1 MAATRTTGERIVG
14 VGAMCVSNT
23 PGDRLVAHALGSCL
37 GVAVFDPVAHVGGLL
52 HVPLPASTDDRDRS
66 RGRPLEYVDTGVPAL
81 FRDCY
86 RLGATKARL
95 RVAVAG
101 GASAG
106 DATADGFQ
114 IGKRNLVMLRKLLWK
129 NGVLIHAHDV
139 GGTRVWRTI
148 SLDVATGR
156 VWLKTPEREGEL

>member
-1 MAATRTTGERIVG
+1 MATARMTGERIVG
-14 VGAMCVSNT
+14 VGAMCVSNA

-37 GVAVFDPVAHVGGLL
+37 GVAVFDPVARVGGLL
-52 HVPLPASTDDRDRS
+52 HVPLPSSIDDRDRS
-66 RGRPLEYVDTGVPAL
+66 RGRPLEYVDTAVPAL

-86 RLGATKARL
+86 KFGATKGRL

-106 DATADGFQ
+106 DASADGFQ
-114 IGKRNLVMLRKLLWK
+114 IGKRNLIMLRKLLWK

-139 GGTRVWRTI
+139 GGEGVWRTI

-156 VWLKTPEREGEL
+156 VWLKMPDREGEL

>member
-1 MAATRTTGERIVG
+1 MATARTTGERIVG
-14 VGAMCVSNT
+14 VGALCVSNL
-23 PGDRLVAHALGSCL
+23 PGERLVAHALGSCL
-37 GVAVFDPVAHVGGLL
+37 GVAVFDPVARVGGLL
-52 HVPLPASTDDRDRS
+52 HVPLPSSIEDRDRS
-66 RGRPLEYVDTGVPAL
+66 RGRPLEYVDTAVPAL

-86 RLGATKARL
+86 KLGATKGRL

-106 DATADGFQ
+106 DANADGFQ
-114 IGKRNLVMLRKLLWK
+114 IGKRNLIMLRKLLWK

-139 GGTRVWRTI
+139 GGERVWRTI

-156 VWLKTPEREGEL
+156 VWLKMPDREGEL

>member
-1 MAATRTTGERIVG
+1 MQATRAAAERIVG
-14 VGAMCVSNT
+14 VGGMYVSNAR
-23 PGDRLVAHALGSCL
+23 GDRLVAHALGSCL
-37 GVAVFDPVAHVGGLL
+37 GVAVFDPVARVGGLL
-52 HVPLPASTDDRDRS
+52 HVPLPSSSDDQARS
-66 RGRPLEYVDTGVPAL
+66 RGRPLEYVDTAVPAL

-86 RLGATKARL
+86 RLGAAKQRL

-106 DATADGFQ
+106 DTIADGFQ
-114 IGKRNLVMLRKLLWK
+114 IGKRNLIMLRKLLWK

>member
-1 MAATRTTGERIVG
+1 MATAWVTGERIVA
-14 VGAMCVSNT
+14 VGSLCVSNA

-37 GVAVFDPVAHVGGLL
+37 GVAVFDPVARVGGLL
-52 HVPLPASTDDRDRS
+52 HVPLPSSIEDRDRS
-66 RGRPLEYVDTGVPAL
+66 RGRPLEYVDTAVPAL

-86 RLGATKARL
+86 KLGATKGRL

-106 DATADGFQ
+106 DASADGFQ
-114 IGKRNLVMLRKLLWK
+114 IGKRNLIMLRKLLWK

-139 GGTRVWRTI
+139 GGERVWRTI

-156 VWLKTPEREGEL
+156 VWLKMSDREGEL

>member
-1 MAATRTTGERIVG
+1 MQATRTTGERIVG
-14 VGAMCVSNT
+14 VGAMCVSNA

-37 GVAVFDPVAHVGGLL
+37 GVAVFDPVARVGGLL
-52 HVPLPASTDDRDRS
+52 HVPLPSSIEDRDRS
-66 RGRPLEYVDTGVPAL
+66 RGRPLEYVDTAVPAL

-86 RLGATKARL
+86 KLGATKGRL

-106 DATADGFQ
+106 DASADGFQ
-114 IGKRNLVMLRKLLWK
+114 IGKRNLIMLRKLLWK

-139 GGTRVWRTI
+139 GGERVWRTI
-148 SLDVATGR
+148 SLDVASGC
-156 VWLKTPEREGEL
+156 VWLKMPDREGEL

>member
-1 MAATRTTGERIVG
+1 MATARATGERIVG
-14 VGAMCVSNT
+14 VGAMCVSNA

-37 GVAVFDPVAHVGGLL
+37 GVAVFDPVARVGGLL
-52 HVPLPASTDDRDRS
+52 HVPLPSSIEDRDRS
-66 RGRPLEYVDTGVPAL
+66 RGRPLEYVDTAVPAL

-86 RLGATKARL
+86 KLGATKGRL

-106 DATADGFQ
+106 DASADGFQ
-114 IGKRNLVMLRKLLWK
+114 IGKRNLIMLRKLLWK

-139 GGTRVWRTI
+139 GGERVWRTI

-156 VWLKTPEREGEL
+156 VWLKMPDREGEL

>member
-1 MAATRTTGERIVG
+1 MPATRTNGERIVG

-23 PGDRLVAHALGSCL
+23 GERLVAHALGSCL
-37 GVAVFDPVAHVGGLL
+37 GVAVYDPVARVGGLL
-52 HVPLPASTDDRDRS
+52 HVPLPASTDDRERS

-86 RLGATKARL
+86 RLGASKARL

-106 DATADGFQ
+106 DAPARGFQ
-114 IGKRNLVMLRKLLWK
+114 IGKRNLKMQRKLFWK
-129 NGVLIHAHDV
+129 NCILIHAHDV
-139 GGTRVWRTI
+139 GGTRVWRTL
-148 SLDVATGR
+148 SLDLATGR
-156 VWLKTPEREGEL
+156 VWLRTPDREGEL